1 MMPFTG
7 FSFLAVTTAATSL
20 VAVVARRMWR
30 NAETM
35 ARVSNL
41 FIATEHRKPM
51 KSLEEADAIADRGL
65 AGCIHAR
72 PGGKRQVLLVDGETL
87 AQFNLTPG
95 ILRENI
101 TTIGLSTT
109 GLIRGQRIAIGGALL
124 EVTVPCEPCHRMDE
138 IRMGLQ
144 EALKDMR
151 GVLCRVIQGG
161 RISRG
166 DKIVLVESTAPTS
179 TAGGAS

>member
-1 MMPFTG
+1 
-7 FSFLAVTTAATSL
+7 
-20 VAVVARRMWR
+20 
-30 NAETM
+30 M
-35 ARVSNL
+35 AHVSNL

-51 KSLEEADAIADRGL
+51 QGLEEATAIADRGL

-72 PGGKRQVLLVDGETL
+72 PGGKRQVLLMDSETL
-87 AQFNLTPG
+87 AQFNLMPG

-101 TTIGLSTT
+101 TTIGLNTT
-109 GLIRGQRIAIGGALL
+109 ELSRGQRITIGGAVL

-144 EALKDMR
+144 EALKDKR
-151 GVLCRVIQGG
+151 GLLCRVIQGG

-166 DKIVLVESTAPTS
+166 DKIEVVDCRASTS

>member
-1 MMPFTG
+1 
-7 FSFLAVTTAATSL
+7 
-20 VAVVARRMWR
+20 
-30 NAETM
+30 M
-35 ARVSNL
+35 AHVSNL
-41 FIATEHRKPM
+41 FIATERRTPM
-51 KSLEEADAIADRGL
+51 KDLEEASAIVDRGL
-65 AGCIHAR
+65 AGCIHGR
-72 PGGKRQVLLVDGETL
+72 PGGKRQVLLMDNETL

-109 GLIRGQRIAIGGALL
+109 ELGRGQRITIGEAVL

-144 EALKDMR
+144 EALKDKR

-166 DKIVLVESTAPTS
+166 DKIVLVDSTATTS
-179 TAGGAS
+179 SVGGAS